1 MFQTTNQ
8 LWLLAFLTGNWKI
21 SGLEFWLPHSGS
33 FKKSPSIMTGLWRPV
48 FIVVATS
55 VGVPKQKYVCYPL
68 AMVFQFFI
76 NPIKSPP
83 SLSHSD
89 YISDYKID
97 ATGMGGRKWDPVGCW
112 SHWIQS
118 QDTTSMPKIKV
129 VIHSHT
135 TSKSSGSKVDLK
147 VNWYGSTVASI
158 RTKNITCDG
167 TIFSPNQRGSNGY
180 GY

>member
-1 MFQTTNQ
+1 
-8 LWLLAFLTGNWKI
+8 
-21 SGLEFWLPHSGS
+21 
-33 FKKSPSIMTGLWRPV
+33 
-48 FIVVATS
+48 
-55 VGVPKQKYVCYPL
+55 
-68 AMVFQFFI
+68 
-76 NPIKSPP
+76 
-83 SLSHSD
+83 
-89 YISDYKID
+89 
-97 ATGMGGRKWDPVGCW
+97 
-112 SHWIQS
+112 
-118 QDTTSMPKIKV
+118 MPKIKV